1 MNMCKARSPASP
13 PQSSLKKK
21 KPNPLFKK
29 KKWQIVGRCCQPFFF
44 SRTTPYAE
52 MPVPDV
58 NAKRTVN
65 TYDPEGQRLVSV
77 WAANY
82 TVLMTDL
89 VPTKNEDGVDT
100 YPIEAVECMFD
111 TLFPDE
117 FRGIIPVFDHRPVD
131 RLLDQRDEILNNL
144 NKAGGDHFPF
154 SSFKSPKLPLGCVR
168 GEEGC
173 VGSNRGSF
181 FGLNRG
187 SFFQSNLCSFSS

>member
-1 MNMCKARSPASP
+1 
-13 PQSSLKKK
+13 
-21 KPNPLFKK
+21 
-29 KKWQIVGRCCQPFFF
+29 
-44 SRTTPYAE
+44 

-154 SSFKSPKLPLGCVR
+154 SSFKSPNSRSGVRAARRAALSRIEAVFLG
-168 GEEGC
+168 
-173 VGSNRGSF
+173 
-181 FGLNRG
+181 
-187 SFFQSNLCSFSS
+187 